1 MTIEIFTSILL
12 VEYEDTMRGLL
23 YDWLRLAFPDHQII
37 SAPNI
42 DEAIAV
48 LDSSS
53 PEVILVD
60 VDSSE
65 GDVVEVMAR
74 FNAAAPETEV
84 VAMTTKSYPAYC
96 DKVVSAGAGACVNR
110 WHICQELR
118 PVLTALLG
126 ENGDGSDQPGRRV
139 SSVADKQEMYKVV
152 YIEDDPETLYFV
164 KSGLERSGLELVA
177 AEGGRAGLDAIRR
190 VKPNLIL
197 LDLMMPQV
205 SGWDVYHEVRADDE
219 MRSIPI
225 LLVTAL
231 EQHCDEVRSLDV
243 YGHITKPF
251 TMKELLRTVRSALEM
266 RTA

>member
-1 MTIEIFTSILL
+1 MTTEISTSILL
-12 VEYEDTMRGLL
+12 VEYEDAMRGLL
-23 YDWLRLAFPDHQII
+23 YDWLCMAFPHHQII

-48 LDSSS
+48 VEARS
-53 PEVILVD
+53 PNVILVD

-65 GDVVEVMAR
+65 GDVVEVMGR
-74 FNAAAPETEV
+74 FNAAAPETDV
-84 VAMTTKSYPAYC
+84 IAMTTKSYPAYY
-96 DKVVSAGAGACVNR
+96 DKVLSAGAGACVNR

-118 PVLTALLG
+118 PILTALLG
-126 ENGDGSDQPGRRV
+126 ENGSESDQPGRRV
-139 SSVADKQEMYKVV
+139 SSVADKQEMRKVV
-152 YIEDDPETLYFV
+152 YIEDDPEALYFV
-164 KSGLERSGLELVA
+164 KSGLERSGLDLIA

-190 VKPNLIL
+190 VKPDLIL
-197 LDLMMPQV
+197 LDLMMPKV

-219 MRSIPI
+219 MRRIPI

-231 EQHCDEVRSLDV
+231 GRHCDEVRSLDV

-251 TMKELLRTVRSALEM
+251 TVKELLRAVRSALEM